1 MVTMIWVP
9 KDHENE
15 LCLFLNCETTQST
28 MLDLNSD
35 SDSPT
40 RKDGR
45 ENTHSTKQIF
55 ENMILKKL
63 FYFPY
68 SPSSENVDDD
78 DDVCK

>member
-1 MVTMIWVP
+1 
-9 KDHENE
+9 
-15 LCLFLNCETTQST
+15 